1 MQIKLFFLG
10 QCIATGIGVRPEC
23 SYPMLLQQYLR
34 VRYPSLSF
42 PVTVYPLR
50 HPQGLRPLL
59 KVALRGKPDLVFLSL
74 PGMFASIP
82 SRVNLIYHQ
91 APEVM
96 PLARDLLRK
105 LDARLRQDSAFGRLL
120 ATRWQWMPMK
130 IFAPLSLATYEQ
142 TVRDALL
149 YWQRHSSARVLLMG
163 PGGFNEYSE
172 DGNQTSPELA
182 NEINQMFLRLTKE
195 LNVTFVNAHELMA
208 EQNSDVYLAASH
220 RWSEQGH
227 ALVARELESFI
238 ALELTRMS
246 AIRQLNRRAA

>member
-1 MQIKLFFLG
+1 
-10 QCIATGIGVRPEC
+10 
-23 SYPMLLQQYLR
+23 MLLQEHLR
-34 VRYPSLSF
+34 VRYPGLSF

-59 KVALRGKPDLVFLSL
+59 KIALREKPDLVFLSL

-82 SRVNLIYHQ
+82 RRVNLIYHQ
-91 APEVM
+91 APEIL
-96 PLARDLLRK
+96 PLARAFLKK
-105 LDARLRQDSAFGRLL
+105 LEAGWQPDSAFGRLL
-120 ATRWQWMPMK
+120 ATRWQWMPMQT
-130 IFAPLSLATYEQ
+130 FAPLSLAVYEQ
-142 TVRDALL
+142 TVRDALR
-149 YWQRHSSARVLLMG
+149 YWQNHSSARVLLMG

-182 NEINQMFLRLTKE
+182 GEINQMFLRLAKE
-195 LNVTFVNAHELMA
+195 LNVAFVNAHELMA

-227 ALVARELESFI
+227 ALVAREIESLM

-246 AIRQLNRRAA
+246 AVRQLNRRTA